1 MQCETMNNMQGT
13 LLKFSLLQ
21 FKWQFDFPI
30 KEQFVQIFNY
40 IYKYTVVYYQCCVL
54 IGWVTS
60 RLFVIAHE

>member
-21 FKWQFDFPI
+21 FKWPFDSPI

-40 IYKYTVVYYQCCVL
+40 IYSGLLSMLRSDWLSY
-54 IGWVTS
+54 
-60 RLFVIAHE
+60 